1 MYASVHYLAEKVM
14 KSGDVVELKLYDKFI
29 GGSIV
34 KVYKN
39 EGWQGY
45 VRVLLETKEEV
56 TVPVSY
62 LRVIDGNR

>member
-1 MYASVHYLAEKVM
+1 M

>member
-39 EGWQGY
+39 EGWRGY
-45 VRVLLETKEEV
+45 VKVLLETQQEI
-56 TVPVSY
+56 TVPVTC
-62 LRVIDGNR
+62 LRIIDANL